1 MIQTIEKRQEN
12 RWLMLH
18 QFYEITGGRLN
29 RIVDIWEVGNFLGWD
44 RDITATTFDYLLG
57 EGLLEAMTLGGGASI
72 THQGVKEVEAAME
85 HPGKP
90 TLHFPSSVVNFNK
103 TIMNNTYNQNNVGIG
118 HASGGEFQ
126 GNTVVG
132 TIQEVSSP
140 SDAASE
146 ARELLAS
153 EVRELL
159 TQIEKAYPANT
170 TTEQMV
176 IATETIKRI
185 EANPAWKQRI
195 VNALKEGSMA
205 AFEKAVNKPI
215 GAFIKGAFEG
225 WRDAE

>member
-44 RDITATTFDYLLG
+44 RDTTATTFDYLLG

-118 HASGGEFQ
+118 HASGGEFKD
-126 GNTVVG
+126 NTIAG
-132 TIQEVSSP
+132 TINEAFSP
-140 SDAASE
+140 SFNNAASE
-146 ARELLAS
+146 IRELIT
-153 EVRELL
+153 EV
-159 TQIEKAYPANT
+159 EKAYPDT
-170 TTEQMV
+170 TTETTKLA
-176 IATETIKRI
+176 IAYETIKSI

-195 VNALKEGSMA
+195 INALKEGSMA
-205 AFEKAVNKPI
+205 AFEKAVDKPI